1 MKVLIKNI
9 FDRFGYDI
17 KKKKQEVSKVSTR
30 KAEGFPEWLRNADEA
45 GMDVN
50 DYICSK
56 MGSPVP
62 TLEMFVFPYLKG
74 IKDPVFVEIGI
85 GTGRWSRDIA
95 DGLRKYGN
103 WKLYLID
110 HSPWI
115 INFLTIYFEKE
126 KNIIP
131 LLNDGK
137 TLPID
142 INESV
147 DIIFSNGTF
156 IEFNLQT
163 IYAFCREFKRIIKK
177 GGYAIFNYIDV
188 DTDVGFNHMKG
199 QSEQLS
205 SCFSYHNTATIDRIF
220 NDAGFEL
227 IKRQVLGNSTYVVYR
242 KSEDK
247 V

>member
-17 KKKKQEVSKVSTR
+17 KKKKQQVSKVSIR
-30 KAEGFPEWLRNADEA
+30 KAEGFPEWLRKANEA

-95 DGLRKYGN
+95 DGLRKHGN

-115 INFLTIYFEKE
+115 INFLVTYFEEE

-131 LLNDGK
+131 LLNDGI
-137 TLPID
+137 TLPI
-142 INESV
+142 EESRSV
-147 DIIFSNGTF
+147 DIAFSNGTF
-156 IEFNLQT
+156 IEFNLQK
-163 IYAFCREFKRIIKK
+163 IFSYSQEFKRILKK
-177 GGYAIFNYIDV
+177 NGYAIFNYIDV
-188 DTDVGFNHMKG
+188 ESEVGFNHMRG
-199 QSEQLS
+199 QSDKIN
-205 SCFSYHNTATIDRIF
+205 SCFTYHNASTIDRIL

-242 KSEDK
+242 KTMDQ
-247 V
+247 

>member
-9 FDRFGYDI
+9 FGRFGYELR
-17 KKKKQEVSKVSTR
+17 KKRKEITKVSTR
-30 KAEGFPEWLRNADEA
+30 KAEGFPEWLRKAEEA

-74 IKDPVFVEIGI
+74 IKDPVFCEIGI

-95 DGLRKYGN
+95 EELRKNGD

-115 INFLTIYFEKE
+115 INFLANYFEKE

-131 LLNDGK
+131 LLNDGL
-137 TLPID
+137 TLPI
-142 INESV
+142 EESRSV
-147 DIIFSNGTF
+147 DIAFSNGTF
-156 IEFNLQT
+156 IEFNLPT
-163 IYAFCREFKRIIKK
+163 ICSFSLEFKRVLKK
-177 GGYAIFNYIDV
+177 NGYAIFNYIDI
-188 DTDVGFNHMKG
+188 DSEVGYKHMAG
-199 QSEQLS
+199 QSEVLN
-205 SCFSYHNTATIDRIF
+205 SCFTYHNASTIDRIF
-220 NDAGFEL
+220 TDAGFEL
-227 IKRQVLGNSTYVVYR
+227 IVRQVLGNSTYVVFR
-242 KSEDK
+242 KI
-247 V
+247 VN